1 MPVNYNKPPPYERP
15 NWERLNEGQRRYA
28 MEQYNLALVR
38 RGQYFEPPIAARP
51 PSPAP
56 NNAIQDLDELDRLL
70 DNFPTGSPQQSQGG
84 TSDVDQPVAGPSS
97 RPDPVPIQLP
107 VQPSTFQEPA
117 QTMSTSE
124 VTGVSQKRGAEPDSA
139 STPTKKNKSS
149 EHSGS
154 ALPGTSGNTD
164 GSMASS
170 SMQEL
175 EASRGIMPISR
186 GIHVEKFE
194 WTFTKKW
201 KFLSFGVADV
211 ILTDDIG
218 TTTAP
223 AKRWALTT
231 SLVNI
236 PWEYAFMYMSIA
248 EYTRLREMTGV
259 FATDCDIRV
268 FQYNPRVAF
277 QTADTTSTQ
286 ATLNQN
292 KFTRVAKGLRNNPHL
307 FGSDRDYVFAK
318 DEPMKPEGFETNA
331 DQYTGQKFRDR
342 LAKQMYGTTT
352 ISTNPPTVPAI
363 STGKEMGLLRYYTV
377 YASQTVDS
385 GFPQYNKYC
394 SEFNSMD
401 LVGKQVLSAHHDF
414 TYAPLTVRAR
424 NYQDSIYM
432 PGDVPTP
439 KEAQPASQYVNAGSK
454 IVDLLSVR
462 MPTTG
467 FSAVGGNNSREED
480 SMYLGHL
487 QIGGV
492 ALKTG
497 EKLSDSSFQNFDTL
511 YTKFPMEQGGIYN
524 EAGYQGAT
532 CGDQESLHV
541 GVRAVPKLGTAVN
554 NIEASSWLDCQMYWT
569 VECRL
574 RCVSTEPFTY
584 PRGNVSDIPLR
595 SQFTGANSN
604 TPFLQTF
611 DRPYFYGKPQRVDN
625 TVAL

>member
-15 NWERLNEGQRRYA
+15 NWERMNEGQRRYA

-70 DNFPTGSPQQSQGG
+70 DNFPIGSPQQSQGG
-84 TSDVDQPVAGPSS
+84 TSDSDQPVAGPSS
-97 RPDPVPIQLP
+97 RPDPVPAQLP
-107 VQPSTFQEPA
+107 VQPSTIQEPA
-117 QTMSTSE
+117 QTMSAPE
-124 VTGVSQKRGAEPDSA
+124 AIVTGKRGAEEPDSA
-139 STPTKKNKSS
+139 STPTKKNKPS

-164 GSMASS
+164 GSMGSS
-170 SMQEL
+170 TML
-175 EASRGIMPISR
+175 DLDASRGIMPISR

-211 ILTDDIG
+211 ILPDDIG
-218 TTTAP
+218 TTTTP

-236 PWEYAFMYMSIA
+236 PWEYAFMYMSFA
-248 EYTRLREMTGV
+248 EFNRLREMTGV
-259 FATDCDIRV
+259 FATDCDIKIY
-268 FQYNPRVAF
+268 QYNPRVAF
-277 QTADTTSTQ
+277 QTADTNSTQ

-292 KFTRVAKGLRNNPHL
+292 KFTRIAKGLRNNPHL
-307 FGSDRDYVFAK
+307 FGSDRDYTFSS
-318 DEPMKPEGFETNA
+318 DEPMKPLGFETNA

-342 LAKQMYGTTT
+342 LSKEMYGTTT
-352 ISTNPPTVPAI
+352 RTTNTPTVPAI

-401 LVGKQVLSAHHDF
+401 LIGKQVLSAHHDF
-414 TYAPLTVRAR
+414 KYAPLTTRAR
-424 NYQDSIYM
+424 HYQDSIYL
-432 PGDVPTP
+432 PGDIPEK
-439 KEAQPASQYVNAGSK
+439 KENQPGNVVIPAGSK
-454 IVDLLSVR
+454 IVDLQSVR
-462 MPTTG
+462 MPSTG
-467 FSAVGGNNSREED
+467 FSAVEGANSRKED
-480 SMYLGHL
+480 AMTLGHL
-487 QIGGV
+487 QVGGV
-492 ALKTG
+492 DLKTG
-497 EKLSDSSFQNFDTL
+497 EALSNSTFTDFDTL
-511 YTKFPMEQGGIYN
+511 YTKFPMEQGGLYN

-554 NIEASSWLDCQMYWT
+554 TINASSWLDCQMYWT

-595 SQFTGANSN
+595 SQFTAA
-604 TPFLQTF
+604 TKTAPMLQTF
-611 DRPYFYGKPQRVDN
+611 DRPYFYGKPQRVLN
-625 TVAL
+625 SVEL

>member
-15 NWERLNEGQRRYA
+15 NWDQMNEGQRRYA

-56 NNAIQDLDELDRLL
+56 NNAINDLDELDRLL
-70 DNFPTGSPQQSQGG
+70 DNFPTGSPQQPEPN
-84 TSDVDQPVAGPSS
+84 TSDNQEPVAGPSS
-97 RPDPVPIQLP
+97 RPDPVPAQLP

-117 QTMSTSE
+117 QAM
-124 VTGVSQKRGAEPDSA
+124 SA
-139 STPTKKNKSS
+139 STSVVGGDKRTVDADSVSSPNKKNKPS

-164 GSMASS
+164 GSAGTS
-170 SMQEL
+170 SMMDL

-211 ILTDDIG
+211 ILTDTVGKTG
-218 TTTAP
+218 TP
-223 AKRWALTT
+223 KRWALTT

-236 PWEYAFMYMSIA
+236 PWEYAFMYMSVA
-248 EYTRLREMTGV
+248 EYARLKEMTGV
-259 FATDCDIRV
+259 FARDCDIKV
-268 FQYNPRVAF
+268 YQYNPRVAF

-292 KFTRVAKGLRNNPHL
+292 KFTRIAKGLRSNPYL
-307 FGSDRDYVFAK
+307 FGSDRDYTF
-318 DEPMKPEGFETNA
+318 DNTEPMKPTGFETNVE
-331 DQYTGQKFRDR
+331 QYTGQKFRSR
-342 LAKQMYGTTT
+342 LATQMYGSSTAVTT
-352 ISTNPPTVPAI
+352 STPTVPAI
-363 STGKEMGLLRYYTV
+363 CTGQEMGLLRYYTV

-394 SEFNSMD
+394 QEYNSMD
-401 LVGKQVLSAHHDF
+401 LIGKQITSAHHDF
-414 TYAPLTVRAR
+414 TYAPLTPRAR
-424 NYQDSIYM
+424 NYQDSIYL
-432 PGDVPTP
+432 PGDVPATAVDQAP
-439 KEAQPASQYVNAGSK
+439 NVIIPCGSK
-454 IVDLLSVR
+454 VVNLLNVR
-462 MPTTG
+462 MPSTG
-467 FSAVGGNNSREED
+467 FAVPSGGNDREGQEAT
-480 SMYLGHL
+480 LGHL
-487 QIGGV
+487 QLGGV

-497 EKLSDSSFQNFDTL
+497 EKLSDSTFSIGENL

-524 EAGYQGAT
+524 EAGYHGAT
-532 CGDQESLHV
+532 YGDQESVHV

-554 NIEASSWLDCQMYWT
+554 TIQPQSWLDCQMYWT

-595 SQFTGANSN
+595 SQFTETGVN
-604 TPFLQTF
+604 PYVHTF
-611 DRPYFYGKPQRVDN
+611 DRPYIYGKSQRVDN
-625 TVAL
+625 TVIL